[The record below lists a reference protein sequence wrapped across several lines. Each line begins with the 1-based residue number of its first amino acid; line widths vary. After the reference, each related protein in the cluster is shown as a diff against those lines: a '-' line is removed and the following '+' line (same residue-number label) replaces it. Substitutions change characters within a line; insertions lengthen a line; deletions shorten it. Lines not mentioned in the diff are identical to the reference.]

1 MKRIT
6 ILLSVVAAGALLV
19 AVGCGGGAAQVA
31 TIAVTGA
38 PSAVSQSLTLT
49 SASGQPFFAATG
61 TDSVTWTVP
70 PGNYTLKLPIISMG
84 NAAKIPI
91 CWQKHF
97 VVSAGDARSF
107 NASYSDHPSSN
118 WILLVDVDGLEA
130 RTDAGQVE
138 MSGFKVSA
146 VLDDGSRRPIDAGSP
161 LYAYRVFSSP
171 DAATK
176 VEVSLSGCSIP
187 ESIYEINPGSVLKVK
202 GVVAQ

>member
-1 MKRIT
+1 MKVIT

-38 PSAVSQSLTLT
+38 PSAVSQSLAIT
-49 SASGQPFFAATG
+49 SASGQPFSAATG
-61 TDSVTWTVP
+61 TDSATWTVP
-70 PGNYTLKLPIISMG
+70 PGTYTLRLPIVSVG
-84 NAAKIPI
+84 NTAKIPI

-130 RTDAGQVE
+130 RTHVGQVD
-138 MSGFKVSA
+138 MTGFKVSA
-146 VLDDGSRRPIDAGSP
+146 VLADGTRRPIDAGSP

-171 DAATK
+171 DPATK
-176 VEVSLSGCSIP
+176 VEVSLGGCSIP
-187 ESIYEINPGSVLKVK
+187 EPIFDIKPGSVLKVK